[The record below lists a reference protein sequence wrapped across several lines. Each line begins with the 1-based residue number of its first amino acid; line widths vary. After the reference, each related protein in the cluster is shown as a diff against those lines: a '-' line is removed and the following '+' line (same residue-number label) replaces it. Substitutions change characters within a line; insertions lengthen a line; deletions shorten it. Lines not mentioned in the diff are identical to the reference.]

1 MIYKHVLFYKNKFI
15 ICIFLRQNANEI
27 YTELKVCPIS
37 YITRQRSLSYLSSV
51 GAKSADQVPWFY
63 HPHCLLNVIFFFFFL
78 NPSMSRWIYLFLG
91 LRCRFILECHKVEPF
106 GNRKA
111 HQKQF
116 AYDLLPCQSPILMD
130 ENPNNWPSQA

>member
-37 YITRQRSLSYLSSV
+37 YVTRQRSLSYLSSV

-63 HPHCLLNVIFFFFFL
+63 HPHCPLTRVNVIFLFFFFFL
-78 NPSMSRWIYLFLG
+78 NPSMSRWIFGPTMQIYLGVPQGGAFWKSKGPSEAICLWLAALPKPNING
-91 LRCRFILECHKVEPF
+91 
-106 GNRKA
+106 RKP
-111 HQKQF
+111 K
-116 AYDLLPCQSPILMD
+116 
-130 ENPNNWPSQA
+130 